1 MKIALYK
8 PQERTH
14 VVRRRVGPDT
24 DTDTDVDAVLLHP
37 QIRCEGRMS

>member
-8 PQERTH
+8 QQERTH
-14 VVRRRVGPDT
+14 VVRRRVGP